1 MYVCLCHGVTD
12 HQVKALAATGTRS
25 AAQVYQHFG
34 VKPKCGKCVSYVRD
48 MLQGGG
54 SQSAGAGCGCGGNC
68 RCG

>member
-12 HQVKALAATGTRS
+12 HEIKALAAAGKRS

-48 MLQGGG
+48 LVQDGG
-54 SQSAGAGCGCGGNC
+54 SAGSGHGCGGAC